1 MIASRYKGV
10 KQFRQE
16 STSRWTRAVH
26 LKVEGSVQGKG
37 KPHSRMRRRVGL
49 GSDQKPGYVPRVG
62 VAVWVF
68 LSASP
73 PSEEAVSR
81 AVWVPDALE
90 AAAPSVVSP
99 RVEVVPRAGWALARP
114 AVRLQEAWFRVE
126 AVRPAG
132 LAGAPAEASPYAVS
146 PRGGA
151 ALQEE
156 LRYLVFPWAD

>member
-1 MIASRYKGV
+1 MIASRYNGV

-26 LKVEGSVQGKG
+26 LKVEGSVQRKG

-49 GSDQKPGYVPRVG
+49 GSDQNPGYVPRVG

-81 AVWVPDALE
+81 PVRVPDALE

-99 RVEVVPRAGWALARP
+99 RVEVVPRAG
-114 AVRLQEAWFRVE
+114 
-126 AVRPAG
+126 
-132 LAGAPAEASPYAVS
+132 
-146 PRGGA
+146 
-151 ALQEE
+151 
-156 LRYLVFPWAD
+156 